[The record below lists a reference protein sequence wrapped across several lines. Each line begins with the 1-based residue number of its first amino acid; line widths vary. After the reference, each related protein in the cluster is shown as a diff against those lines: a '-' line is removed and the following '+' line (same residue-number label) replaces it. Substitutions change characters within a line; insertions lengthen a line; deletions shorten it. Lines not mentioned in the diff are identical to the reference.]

1 MVNNVSA
8 LGRGRN
14 GVHDWLLL
22 RASSIII
29 ILYVLYLL
37 GFLSWPQTSPMKSG
51 TASSLPP

>member
-1 MVNNVSA
+1 MVNNASA

-22 RASSIII
+22 RASFIII